1 MKLIDYIDKY
11 YGGNKSEFARV
22 NDVLPQAIT
31 KWIAGDYIVIDGV
44 LYSPRRELKE
54 KELKK

>member
-31 KWIAGDYIVIDGV
+31 KWIAGGYIVIDGV

-54 KELKK
+54 KELNK

>member
-54 KELKK
+54 KELNK